1 MIWTAIK
8 GWFGGINLTLTF
20 YKWLVGVLILIAAT
34 TIGYREGLHDGE
46 SRKVAEEVAGL
57 KTQLVEERTTIVKEL
72 EVRQTRLVKRMEEI
86 GRDNKEAARLQRELD
101 NIGVTLDEL
110 IKKKPSNPAC
120 APSLGMLEQYRKL
133 AEATKA
139 P

>member
-1 MIWTAIK
+1 MILTTIK

-20 YKWLVGVLILIAAT
+20 YKWLVGVLILVAAT
-34 TIGYREGLHDGE
+34 TMGYREGLHDGE

-101 NIGVTLDEL
+101 KIGESLDEI

-120 APSLGMLEQYRKL
+120 APSSGMLEQYRKI
-133 AEATKA
+133 AAATKA